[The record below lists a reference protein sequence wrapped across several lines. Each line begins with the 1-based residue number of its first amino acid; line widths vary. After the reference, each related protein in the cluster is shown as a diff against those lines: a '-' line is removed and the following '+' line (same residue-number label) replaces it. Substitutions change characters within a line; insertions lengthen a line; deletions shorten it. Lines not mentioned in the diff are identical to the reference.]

1 LSKLAVANTP
11 INAVSKLPYW
21 ENMFPT
27 AAGSAATQLSG
38 CGAPGESNVTSVTA
52 TQAMYDLY
60 FCNLHN
66 EVTAL
71 QIADVSCFPGCATIN
86 GVTKPYQFYDGQFA
100 TLYTWRSIG
109 NSSYNAAQFSL
120 QHRMSHGLQMD
131 VNYTLSKSLDVSSNA
146 ERVNFNGYFAYAG
159 QIINT
164 WDPQQQRA
172 PSDFDARHQ
181 INSNWIYELPFGQ
194 GRHWGSTSSGLSE
207 ALFGGWQ
214 FSGLFRWTS
223 GYPYSVGNDFSF
235 PTNWNLEGAAVLT
248 GKVPETGTFIDTNGN
263 PNIFKNVNSA
273 SASFRF
279 AYPGESGD
287 RNILRGSGFFGID
300 TGVSKTWKIAESQTL
315 RFIWETF
322 NVTNSVRFGF
332 DLANG
337 HGLPSLGTAGTFGD
351 YNQTLTKPRV
361 MQFALRYSF

>member
-1 LSKLAVANTP
+1 MKTPYSHLVDFSITRELRRNFVLSVSYVGRFAHRLLQQEDLAMPLDLRDPKSGVDYFSAATQLSKLAVANTP

-120 QHRMSHGLQMD
+120 QHRTSHGLQMD

-146 ERVNFNGYFAYAG
+146 ERVNFNGYF
-159 QIINT
+159 
-164 WDPQQQRA
+164 
-172 PSDFDARHQ
+172 
-181 INSNWIYELPFGQ
+181 
-194 GRHWGSTSSGLSE
+194 
-207 ALFGGWQ
+207 
-214 FSGLFRWTS
+214 
-223 GYPYSVGNDFSF
+223 V
-235 PTNWNLEGAAVLT
+235 
-248 GKVPETGTFIDTNGN
+248 
-263 PNIFKNVNSA
+263 
-273 SASFRF
+273 
-279 AYPGESGD
+279 
-287 RNILRGSGFFGID
+287 
-300 TGVSKTWKIAESQTL
+300 
-315 RFIWETF
+315 
-322 NVTNSVRFGF
+322 SVR
-332 DLANG
+332 L
-337 HGLPSLGTAGTFGD
+337 
-351 YNQTLTKPRV
+351 
-361 MQFALRYSF
+361 